1 MGLNTSQ
8 VYMLPIDIV
17 EPNPHQPRK
26 TFVDESLA
34 ELCQS
39 IKSVG
44 IIQPIIVTK
53 AKDDKYQLIAGE
65 RRLRAAKMA
74 GLREIPAIVRES
86 KQKDSAVMALI
97 ENLQR
102 EDLHFLEESEGYAQ
116 LINDFDLTQEE
127 LAKMVGKN
135 QSTIANKLRILKL
148 PDNVKHILASGSL
161 TERHARALLKLPD
174 PVLQSDAAKQFSEKK
189 LNVKEAELLVDEQ
202 LKKIASPKDIKQQRK
217 IIRAVRNLKIFLN
230 TIKEAVN
237 VIRNAGVEAKYSE
250 KEFDEFYEVT
260 IRIPKQ

>member
-53 AKDDKYQLIAGE
+53 AEDDKYQLIAGE

-86 KQKDSAVMALI
+86 KKQDSAVMALI

-127 LAKMVGKN
+127 LAKIVGKN

-148 PDNVKHILASGSL
+148 PDNVKHLLANSNL

-174 PVLQSDAAKQFSEKK
+174 PLLQSDAAKEFSEKK